1 MKEKQFTKEAVIITG
16 SGSGIGQGI
25 AKRFVEEGASVVL
38 VDIQEETLLQTK
50 KRLEQI
56 AEDNQKIEIVVGDL
70 CEAVIRESVVHAA
83 QKALGKIDILV
94 NSAGIYPST
103 PFLEITEQEWDLVL
117 NLNLKAAFFLNQLVA
132 KSMIENK
139 LEGRIVNIT
148 STASEVARPGVA
160 HYCASKAG
168 AKMMTQV
175 LALELAPFGIRINA
189 LGPGLVETETLMKT
203 LTTDKAIKEHEEKVS
218 FSPMQRAALVEEI
231 ADGVM
236 FFASS
241 QSTYVTGQT
250 LLVDGGY
257 SAGRVFKSLK

>member
-25 AKRFVEEGASVVL
+25 AKRFVELGASVLL
-38 VDIQEETLLQTK
+38 VDIQEDNLLHTK
-50 KRLEQI
+50 KQLEQI
-56 AEDNQKIEIVVGDL
+56 ADDDQKIEIVVGDL
-70 CEAVIRESVVHAA
+70 CEAAIRESVVHRA
-83 QKALGKIDILV
+83 QKELGKIDILV

-117 NLNLKAAFFLNQLVA
+117 DLNLKAAFFLNQLVA

-139 LEGRIVNIT
+139 IKGRIVNIT

-168 AKMMTQV
+168 VKMMTQV
-175 LALELAPFGIRINA
+175 LALELAPFGVRINA

-203 LTTDKAIKEHEEKVS
+203 LTTDKAIKEHAEKVS

>member
-1 MKEKQFTKEAVIITG
+1 
-16 SGSGIGQGI
+16 
-25 AKRFVEEGASVVL
+25 
-38 VDIQEETLLQTK
+38 
-50 KRLEQI
+50 
-56 AEDNQKIEIVVGDL
+56 
-70 CEAVIRESVVHAA
+70 
-83 QKALGKIDILV
+83 
-94 NSAGIYPST
+94 
-103 PFLEITEQEWDLVL
+103 
-117 NLNLKAAFFLNQLVA
+117 
-132 KSMIENK
+132 
-139 LEGRIVNIT
+139 
-148 STASEVARPGVA
+148 
-160 HYCASKAG
+160 
-168 AKMMTQV
+168 MMTQV